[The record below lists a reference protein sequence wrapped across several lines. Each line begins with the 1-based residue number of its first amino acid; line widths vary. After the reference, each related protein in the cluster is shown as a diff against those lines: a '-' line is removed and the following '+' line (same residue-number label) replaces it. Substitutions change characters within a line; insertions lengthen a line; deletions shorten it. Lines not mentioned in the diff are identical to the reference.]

1 MLTIFT
7 IVLNGMPFIERHLA
21 EFQKL
26 KIPWRWRIV
35 EGVSEPV
42 GCTRWCKQ
50 VPDKWHKD
58 YKSIDGTHEYLN
70 SIQGG
75 NVVVYSQGKPFN
87 GKLEMI
93 QNALYG
99 VDSGVVMEVDADE
112 MWRAEQIE
120 GIYECLK
127 GAEDGATMQFHCNFF
142 VGENKR
148 VVTREGYGSNWYE
161 WMRAWKWG
169 KDVCFTSHEPPRLN
183 IQSRLVPRG
192 VTETWGLVFDHYAY
206 AIQKQVEFKED
217 FYGYKG
223 LVDGWKELQKT
234 IGPVRLS
241 QYFPHLHDKSVAD
254 DC

>member
-7 IVLNGMPFIERHLA
+7 IVLNGMPYIERHLA

-26 KIPWRWRIV
+26 KIPWQWRIV
-35 EGVSEPV
+35 EGVTEPL

-58 YKSIDGTHEYLN
+58 FKSIDGTHEYLK
-70 SIQGG
+70 SIQGE
-75 NVVVYSQGKPFN
+75 NVVVYSQDKAFN

-93 QNALYG
+93 KQSLQG

-112 MWRAEQIE
+112 MWRADQIKK
-120 GIYECLK
+120 IYECLR
-127 GAEDGATMQFHCNFF
+127 GAGDGTTMQFHCNFF
-142 VGENKR
+142 VGENKKI
-148 VVTREGYGSNWYE
+148 VTRNGYSSSWYE

-169 KDVCFTSHEPPRLN
+169 KNVCFTSHEPPRLN

-192 VTETWGLVFDHYAY
+192 VTETWGLVFNHYAY
-206 AIQKQVEFKED
+206 TTLKQVEFKED

-234 IGPVRLS
+234 IGPVRLN
-241 QYFPHLHDKSVAD
+241 QFFNHIQDKSVAD
-254 DC
+254 DA